1 MEDRRIPKT
10 TANSELIRP
19 AGRGREAVLAIS
31 ASSFFSIHWFKAAA
45 PPAAKAVPKV
55 REKKIDKSACRGSLT
70 KYPRDAVKTDNKL
83 SLGLVN
89 SYIPCNEIPGVLDSE
104 PGWGLA
110 GMGFPRLTS
119 EEFLII
125 ELCLGK
131 QMQAR

>member
-55 REKKIDKSACRGSLT
+55 REKKIDKSDCRGSLT
-70 KYPRDAVKTDNKL
+70 KYPRDAVKTDSKL

-89 SYIPCNEIPGVLDSE
+89 SYIPCKDKPGVLDSE

-119 EEFLII
+119 EEFLIM

>member
-1 MEDRRIPKT
+1 MKT
-10 TANSELIRP
+10 ESR
-19 AGRGREAVLAIS
+19 
-31 ASSFFSIHWFKAAA
+31 
-45 PPAAKAVPKV
+45 
-55 REKKIDKSACRGSLT
+55 
-70 KYPRDAVKTDNKL
+70 L
-83 SLGLVN
+83 SLGLVS

-119 EEFLII
+119 EEFLIM